1 VNTQRHI
8 EESMSFSA
16 EVSSDI
22 TAFYSENGFVVITGV
37 FSESECESAVDAI
50 ERAAA
55 VRSRVTDPYFMR
67 LDTENSFNTHYRQFA
82 NLHEQDADLKAF
94 AHSEKLGALASTAAA
109 SNLRFLF
116 SSMLE
121 KRAFAGPLRAHHDLR
136 QMPFESEGMIT
147 AWIALDD
154 VDARNGCLY
163 YLPGTQQ
170 MGVARA
176 KDSAMASFKESSIDY
191 MSFYSEYDKVEP
203 VFAEVTVGTVLLHN
217 GMTIHGSGANLS
229 RSSRRAFSVSYVP
242 EDTVCLNEEHPLL
255 RGQVNGTR
263 FAKNVLHPRA

>member
-1 VNTQRHI
+1 VHTQRHI

-22 TAFYSENGFVVITGV
+22 TAFYSENGFVAITGV
-37 FSESECESAVDAI
+37 FSESECGSAVDAI

-67 LDTENSFNTHYRQFA
+67 LDT
-82 NLHEQDADLKAF
+82 
-94 AHSEKLGALASTAAA
+94 TAAA

-242 EDTVCLNEEHPLL
+242 EDTVCRNEEHPLL